1 MAIFPKKSTNTP
13 TAIEQ
18 LKQQSVDA
26 VAIFDQTI
34 KSLEQANTVA
44 ELEAK
49 SRKEQ
54 IDRLNLEI
62 GEINA
67 IRETNSKVIIR
78 IDNIF
83 KDEN

>member
-34 KSLEQANTVA
+34 KSLKQANTVA
-44 ELEAK
+44 ILE
-49 SRKEQ
+49 KEFRQKQ
-54 IDRLNLEI
+54 IDKLNQEI

-67 IRETNSKVIIR
+67 IRETNNKVITKIN
-78 IDNIF
+78 NIF
-83 KDEN
+83 KDED